1 MKNKLITI
9 LSAALLIVLMLLP
22 FSANAQS
29 KYVID
34 EADLM
39 TDAQEAELAKVLE
52 VFAAAY
58 NFDAVALTVNTLD
71 GKTPMAY
78 ADDYYDYNN
87 YREDGCLF
95 LISMEDRDWWI
106 STKGYGITAITDYGI
121 DVIEGEVV
129 PYLSAGDYYGG
140 YKEYA
145 SIVKDFVV
153 EAKSGT
159 PYDTNHKYTTSSGYT
174 YNNGVS
180 YDDDY
185 NGDEDDSIIGM
196 FLISSIVAIIIAAI
210 VVAMIKKSYKPV
222 RFKASAQDYL
232 VAGSLNV
239 TRSYE
244 NFLYSNVTKTEIQ
257 SESSRGGGSST
268 HSSSSGSSHGG
279 GGGKF

>member
-1 MKNKLITI
+1 MKKRFIGF
-9 LSAALLIVLMLLP
+9 LSAALLILLMLLP

-34 EADLM
+34 NADLM
-39 TDAQEAELAKVLE
+39 SDSQEEELAKILE
-52 VFAAAY
+52 DFAAKY

-78 ADDYYDYNN
+78 ADDYYDYND
-87 YREDGCLF
+87 YKEDGCLF

-106 STKGYGITAITDYGI
+106 STKGFGITAITDYGI
-121 DVIEGEVV
+121 DVIESEVV
-129 PYLSAGDYYGG
+129 PYLSDGDYYGG
-140 YKEYA
+140 YKTYA
-145 SIVKDFVV
+145 KIVEDFVSQ
-153 EAKSGT
+153 AKSGSA
-159 PYDTNHKYTTSSGYT
+159 YDTNNEYTNDSGYT
-174 YNNGVS
+174 YSNS
-180 YDDDY
+180 YDY
-185 NGDEDDSIIGM
+185 SDEDDGDVAMGALIIS
-196 FLISSIVAIIIAAI
+196 FIVAIIIAA
-210 VVAMIKKSYKPV
+210 VVVSMVKHSYKPV

-239 TRSYE
+239 TGSYE

-257 SESSRGGGSST
+257 TESSHGGGSST

>member
-1 MKNKLITI
+1 MKKRLISL
-9 LSAALLIVLMLLP
+9 LSAVLLIILMLLP

-29 KYVID
+29 KYVVD

-39 TDAQEAELAKVLE
+39 TDSQEAELAQILE
-52 VFAAAY
+52 EMAEKY
-58 NFDAVALTVNTLD
+58 RFDAVALTVNTLD
-71 GKTPMAY
+71 GKTPMEY
-78 ADDYYDYNN
+78 ADDYYDYNG

-121 DVIEGEVV
+121 SVIEGEVV
-129 PYLSAGDYYGG
+129 PYLSDGDYYGG

-145 SIVKDFVV
+145 SIVESFIV
-153 EAKSGT
+153 EARYGT
-159 PYDTNHKYTTSSGYT
+159 PYDTNHTYTTSSGYT
-174 YNNGVS
+174 YDNNS
-180 YDDDY
+180 SSDDD
-185 NGDEDDSIIGM
+185 DSDVSMGALIIS
-196 FLISSIVAIIIAAI
+196 FIVAIIIAAI
-210 VVAMIKKSYKPV
+210 ITKMVKNSYKPV

-244 NFLYSNVTKTEIQ
+244 SFLYSNVSKTEIQ
-257 SESSRGGGSST
+257 ESSSSGGGSST